1 MAYAALMSA
10 RQDYSSIGSSVAS
23 MQENAIEVAGQNE
36 ESQTFYESLTNQLET
51 AGLQETIPAIPG
63 VIGAAYAIKKAY
75 SSLGTL
81 KESVLSGVEKGKA
94 LLAAKGQEGLALKDR
109 AATLVQ
115 NTQEE
120 LTTTARTAVS
130 DTVAAG
136 ENLVNTGRQVV
147 QDVTNQ
153 VVDTGRQAL
162 ETGTQLVQDVGSQVV
177 ETATRVTASATE
189 SFADLGDEASAIAA
203 RSLGGT
209 MNLPRQLGANLP
221 TIETTFDEDAI
232 LPYRPTLPT
241 VSTAAED
248 VVDEPLAA
256 VNSVTSRVGG
266 SVRSTVAGLE
276 QEMTAFRPSASLPTI
291 PSVDVP
297 AMPSLPEMP
306 AIPSVEMPPIP
317 SVPSVETLMPRAAE
331 TLQPLR
337 TAAEDAIQPLTNA
350 AENVTRT
357 VGTAL
362 TEGADIATAGAKLA
376 TDTAVGL
383 ADIALPVIGEVGLV
397 GLGIWQAVE
406 GFKDLFN
413 HPTVP
418 TAAPV
423 PVVANIAQSFQS
435 GI

>member
-1 MAYAALMSA
+1 MAYAALMNA

-23 MQENAIEVAGQNE
+23 MQENAVEIAGQNE

-109 AATLVQ
+109 ATALVS

-120 LTTTARTAVS
+120 LVNTARTAVS
-130 DTVAAG
+130 ETVTAG

-147 QDVTNQ
+147 QDV
-153 VVDTGRQAL
+153 
-162 ETGTQLVQDVGSQVV
+162 GSQVV
-177 ETATRVTASATE
+177 ETATQAVQPLVEGGTRVVASATE
-189 SFADLGDEASAIAA
+189 SFADLGDEASVLAA
-203 RSLGGT
+203 RALGGT
-209 MNLPRQLGANLP
+209 LNLPRQLGANLP
-221 TIETTFDEDAI
+221 SLETTFDEDAI

-241 VSTAAED
+241 VSVAAED

-256 VNSVTSRVGG
+256 VNAVTSRVGG
-266 SVRSTVAGLE
+266 SVRSTVSGLE

-291 PSVDVP
+291 PSVEVP
-297 AMPSLPEMP
+297 S
-306 AIPSVEMPPIP
+306 IPTVEMPPMP
-317 SVPSVETLMPRAAE
+317 SVPSAETLMPRAAE

-337 TAAEDAIQPLTNA
+337 TAAEDVAQPLVSA
-350 AENVTRT
+350 AEDVTRT
-357 VGTAL
+357 VSTAL
-362 TEGADIATAGAKLA
+362 TAGTDIATAGAKLA

-413 HPTVP
+413 HPSVP

-423 PVVANIAQSFQS
+423 PMVANIAQSFQS

>member
-1 MAYAALMSA
+1 MAYAALMNA

-23 MQENAIEVAGQNE
+23 MQENAVEIAGQNE

-109 AATLVQ
+109 ATALVS

-120 LTTTARTAVS
+120 LVNTARNAVS
-130 DTVAAG
+130 ETVTAG
-136 ENLVNTGRQVV
+136 QNLVDTGRQVV
-147 QDVTNQ
+147 QDVGN
-153 VVDTGRQAL
+153 
-162 ETGTQLVQDVGSQVV
+162 QVV
-177 ETATRVTASATE
+177 ETATQAVQPLVEGGTRVVASATE
-189 SFADLGDEASAIAA
+189 SFADLGDEASALAA
-203 RSLGGT
+203 RALGGT

-221 TIETTFDEDAI
+221 SLETTFDEDAI

-241 VSTAAED
+241 VSVAAED

-256 VNSVTSRVGG
+256 VNAVTSRVGG

-291 PSVDVP
+291 PSVEVP
-297 AMPSLPEMP
+297 S
-306 AIPSVEMPPIP
+306 IPTVEMPPMP
-317 SVPSVETLMPRAAE
+317 SVPSPETLMPRAAE

-337 TAAEDAIQPLTNA
+337 TAAEDVAQPLVNA
-350 AENVTRT
+350 AEDVTRT
-357 VGTAL
+357 VSTAL
-362 TEGADIATAGAKLA
+362 TAGTDIATAGAKLA

-413 HPTVP
+413 HPSVP

-423 PVVANIAQSFQS
+423 PMVANIAQSFQS